1 MPLIA
6 KANVPMISIMET
18 NVFPMI
24 FELDRTKILKIS
36 GIISGNGKN
45 DAKRLN
51 INIFRHQ
58 MMISR
63 KNGKRKEKRI

>member
-18 NVFPMI
+18 NVLPMI

-36 GIISGNGKN
+36 GIISGNGEN

-58 MMISR
+58 MISR

>member
-1 MPLIA
+1 
-6 KANVPMISIMET
+6 
-18 NVFPMI
+18 MI
-24 FELDRTKILKIS
+24 FELDHTKILKIS
-36 GIISGNGKN
+36 GIILGNGKN